1 MSNLEKIEKS
11 FQTTRNN
18 KFSKSSKGMVSSA
31 FPNASK
37 AGSEM
42 LKKGGNAI
50 DAACATALALGV
62 CEPQGSGIGGQSM
75 GIIHFKGRT
84 ICIDGSTRAP
94 SLAIPRKF
102 KNIIDRSRGYRATTV
117 PSTVAVMG
125 ILNERYGN
133 LEWATILKPA
143 IRIAKKGYRITKLQN
158 SLQQKELENFTQVES
173 KSGAKYFLKDGI
185 VPFEP
190 KDLFIQDELAEMLSY
205 LAENGYKSFY
215 HGKIPKIIDADMR
228 KNKGL
233 LREDDLVMIP
243 KIIERE
249 PIVGKYRNV
258 TVKTFP
264 PPAVGRILLLI
275 LMLLNQLPPRVIKN
289 NKLEFYHYLVETFK
303 RSLAFRTQRPY
314 DVATYK
320 QFDDKL
326 LFDKTFLKHLSES
339 IIDGIQL
346 NSNPNMK
353 IHDEDTT
360 HLSVMDNEGNA
371 VGITQSIELVYG
383 AKAAAE
389 GLGFL
394 YNSYMSSFE
403 YDNINYPH
411 YLRPNTN
418 PWTSV
423 APTIL
428 FHKNKP
434 WMILGTPGSD
444 RIPTVTAQF
453 ISSMI
458 DSGLS
463 PNEAMDRPRIHC
475 SVDGTVAIEGERF
488 DDSVIPYLA
497 ELGYK
502 IQSKEPYSYYHGA
515 IHAVIKKQYSK
526 GFLGMA
532 EIRRDGT
539 AEGVN

>member
-1 MSNLEKIEKS
+1 MFNLEKIENS
-11 FQTTRNN
+11 FQTTIDN
-18 KFSKSSKGMVSSA
+18 KFSESSKGMVSSA

-37 AGSEM
+37 AGAEI

-50 DAACATALALGV
+50 DAACAVSLALGV
-62 CEPQGSGIGGQSM
+62 CEPQASGIGGQSM
-75 GIIHFKGRT
+75 GIIHFEGKT

-94 SLAIPRKF
+94 SLATPSRF
-102 KNIIDRSRGYRATTV
+102 KNIIERSLGYRATTV

-133 LEWATILKPA
+133 LEWAKILKPA
-143 IRIAKKGYRITKLQN
+143 IRIAKKGYRITKLQHD
-158 SLQQKELENFTQVES
+158 LQQKELENFTKLES
-173 KSGAKYFLKDGI
+173 RSGAKYFLKDGTT
-185 VPFEP
+185 PFEP
-190 KDLFIQDELAEMLSY
+190 KDLFIQDELAELLSY
-205 LAENGYKSFY
+205 LADNGYKSFY

-275 LMLLNQLPPRVIKN
+275 LMLLNQLPPKVIKN
-289 NKLEFYHYLVETFK
+289 KKLEFYHYLVETFK

-346 NSNPNMK
+346 NSNPKMK
-353 IHDEDTT
+353 FHDEDTT
-360 HLSVMDNEGNA
+360 HLSVMDDEGNA

-383 AKAAAE
+383 SNAAAE

-394 YNSYMSSFE
+394 YNSYMASFE

-411 YLRPNTN
+411 YLRPNTS

-434 WMILGTPGSD
+434 WMTLGTPGSD
-444 RIPTVTAQF
+444 RIPTITAQF

-463 PNEAMDRPRIHC
+463 PNDAMNKPRIHC
-475 SVDGTVAIEGERF
+475 TVDGIVAIEGERF
-488 DDSVIPYLA
+488 DASIIPYLA

-502 IQSKEPYSYYHGA
+502 IESKEPYSYYHGA
-515 IHAVIKKQYSK
+515 IHAVIKKNSSK
-526 GFLGMA
+526 GFQGMA

-539 AEGVN
+539 AVGVD

>member
-1 MSNLEKIEKS
+1 
-11 FQTTRNN
+11 
-18 KFSKSSKGMVSSA
+18 
-31 FPNASK
+31 
-37 AGSEM
+37 
-42 LKKGGNAI
+42 
-50 DAACATALALGV
+50 
-62 CEPQGSGIGGQSM
+62 
-75 GIIHFKGRT
+75 
-84 ICIDGSTRAP
+84 
-94 SLAIPRKF
+94 
-102 KNIIDRSRGYRATTV
+102 
-117 PSTVAVMG
+117 
-125 ILNERYGN
+125 
-133 LEWATILKPA
+133 
-143 IRIAKKGYRITKLQN
+143 
-158 SLQQKELENFTQVES
+158 
-173 KSGAKYFLKDGI
+173 
-185 VPFEP
+185 
-190 KDLFIQDELAEMLSY
+190 
-205 LAENGYKSFY
+205 
-215 HGKIPKIIDADMR
+215 MR

-243 KIIERE
+243 KIIERD
-249 PIVGKYRNV
+249 PIVGKYRNI

-275 LMLLNQLPPRVIKN
+275 LMLLNQLPPKVIKN
-289 NKLEFYHYLVETFK
+289 KKLKFYHYLVETFK

-346 NSNPNMK
+346 NSNQNMK
-353 IHDEDTT
+353 FHDEDTT

-383 AKAAAE
+383 SKAAAE

-394 YNSYMSSFE
+394 YNSYMGSFE
-403 YDNINYPH
+403 YENINYPH
-411 YLRPNTN
+411 YLRPNSS

-428 FHKNKP
+428 FHKNNP
-434 WMILGTPGSD
+434 WMTLGTPGSD
-444 RIPTVTAQF
+444 RIPTITAQF

-463 PNEAMDRPRIHC
+463 PNDAMNKPRIHC
-475 SVDGTVAIEGERF
+475 TVDGIVAIEGERF

-502 IQSKEPYSYYHGA
+502 IESKEPYSYYHGA
-515 IHAVIKKQYSK
+515 IHAVIMKQGTN
-526 GFLGMA
+526 GFQGMA
-532 EIRRDGT
+532 EIRRDGI
-539 AEGVN
+539 AVGRN

>member
-1 MSNLEKIEKS
+1 MA
-11 FQTTRNN
+11 
-18 KFSKSSKGMVSSA
+18 KGMVSSA

>member
-1 MSNLEKIEKS
+1 MVTLEKIEKS
-11 FQTTRNN
+11 FQITIDN
-18 KFSKSSKGMVSSA
+18 KFSESSKGMVSSA

-37 AGSEM
+37 AGAEM

-50 DAACATALALGV
+50 DAACATSLALCV
-62 CEPQGSGIGGQSM
+62 CEPQASGLGGQSM
-75 GIIHFKGRT
+75 GIIHFEGKT

-94 SLAIPRKF
+94 SLATPSRF
-102 KNIIDRSRGYRATTV
+102 KNIIERSLGYRATTV

-125 ILNERYGN
+125 ILNEKYGN
-133 LEWATILKPA
+133 LEWAKILKPA
-143 IRIAKKGYRITKLQN
+143 IQIAKKGYRITKLQHD
-158 SLQQKELENFTQVES
+158 LQQRELENFTKLES
-173 KSGAKYFLKDGI
+173 RSGAKYFLKDGVI
-185 VPFEP
+185 PFEP
-190 KDLFIQDELAEMLSY
+190 KDLFIQDELAELLSY
-205 LAENGYKSFY
+205 LADNGYKSFY

-289 NKLEFYHYLVETFK
+289 KKFKFYHYLVETFK

-346 NSNPNMK
+346 NSNPKMK
-353 IHDEDTT
+353 FHDEDTT

-383 AKAAAE
+383 SNAAAE

-394 YNSYMSSFE
+394 YNSYMASFE

-411 YLRPNTN
+411 YLRPNTS

-434 WMILGTPGSD
+434 WMTLGTPGSD
-444 RIPTVTAQF
+444 RIPTITAQF

-463 PNEAMDRPRIHC
+463 PNDAMNRPRIHC
-475 SVDGTVAIEGERF
+475 TVDGIVAIEGERF

-502 IQSKEPYSYYHGA
+502 IESKDPYSYYHGA
-515 IHAVIKKQYSK
+515 IHAVIKKHSSK
-526 GFLGMA
+526 GFQGIA

-539 AEGVN
+539 AVGVD

>member
-1 MSNLEKIEKS
+1 MVTLEKIEKS
-11 FQTTRNN
+11 FQITIDN
-18 KFSKSSKGMVSSA
+18 KFSESSKGMVSSA

-37 AGSEM
+37 AGAEM

-50 DAACATALALGV
+50 DAACATSLALCV
-62 CEPQGSGIGGQSM
+62 CEPQASGLGGQSM
-75 GIIHFKGRT
+75 GIIHFEGKT

-94 SLAIPRKF
+94 SLATPSRF
-102 KNIIDRSRGYRATTV
+102 KNIIERSLGYRATTV

-125 ILNERYGN
+125 ILNEKYGN
-133 LEWATILKPA
+133 LEWAKILKPA
-143 IRIAKKGYRITKLQN
+143 IQIAKKGYRITKLQHD
-158 SLQQKELENFTQVES
+158 LQQRELENFTKLES
-173 KSGAKYFLKDGI
+173 RSGAKYFLKDGVI
-185 VPFEP
+185 PFEP
-190 KDLFIQDELAEMLSY
+190 KDLFIQDELAELLSY
-205 LAENGYKSFY
+205 LADNGYKSFY

-289 NKLEFYHYLVETFK
+289 KKFKFYHYLVETFK

-346 NSNPNMK
+346 NSNQNMK
-353 IHDEDTT
+353 FHDEDTT

-383 AKAAAE
+383 SNAAAE

-394 YNSYMSSFE
+394 YNSYMASFE

-411 YLRPNTN
+411 YLRPNTS

-434 WMILGTPGSD
+434 WMTLGTPGSD
-444 RIPTVTAQF
+444 RIPTITAQF

-463 PNEAMDRPRIHC
+463 PNDAMNRPRIHC
-475 SVDGTVAIEGERF
+475 TVDGIVAIEGERF

-502 IQSKEPYSYYHGA
+502 IESKDPYSYYHGA
-515 IHAVIKKQYSK
+515 IHAVIKKHSSK
-526 GFLGMA
+526 GFQGIA

-539 AEGVN
+539 AVGVD

>member
-1 MSNLEKIEKS
+1 MFNLEKIENS
-11 FQTTRNN
+11 FQTTIDN
-18 KFSKSSKGMVSSA
+18 KFSESSKGMVSSA

-37 AGSEM
+37 AGAEI

-50 DAACATALALGV
+50 DAACAVSLALGV
-62 CEPQGSGIGGQSM
+62 CEPQASGIGGQSM
-75 GIIHFKGRT
+75 GIIHFEGKT

-94 SLAIPRKF
+94 SLATPSRF
-102 KNIIDRSRGYRATTV
+102 KNIIERSLGYRATTV

-133 LEWATILKPA
+133 LEWAKILKPA
-143 IRIAKKGYRITKLQN
+143 IRIAKKGYRITKLQYD
-158 SLQQKELENFTQVES
+158 LQQKELENFTKLES
-173 KSGAKYFLKDGI
+173 RSGAKYFLKDGTT
-185 VPFEP
+185 PFEP
-190 KDLFIQDELAEMLSY
+190 KDLFIQDELAELLSY
-205 LAENGYKSFY
+205 LADNGYKSFY

-289 NKLEFYHYLVETFK
+289 KKFKFYHYLVETFK

-346 NSNPNMK
+346 NSNPKMK
-353 IHDEDTT
+353 FHDEDTT
-360 HLSVMDNEGNA
+360 HLSVMDDEGNA

-383 AKAAAE
+383 SNAAAE

-394 YNSYMSSFE
+394 YNSYMASFE

-411 YLRPNTN
+411 YLRPNTS

-434 WMILGTPGSD
+434 WMTLGTPGSD
-444 RIPTVTAQF
+444 RIPTITAQF

-463 PNEAMDRPRIHC
+463 PNDAMNKPRIHC
-475 SVDGTVAIEGERF
+475 TVDGIVAIEGERF
-488 DDSVIPYLA
+488 DASIIPYLA

-502 IQSKEPYSYYHGA
+502 IESKEPYSYYHGA
-515 IHAVIKKQYSK
+515 IHAVIKKNSSK
-526 GFLGMA
+526 GFQGMA

-539 AEGVN
+539 AVGVD